1 MLCEFF
7 VYSIFLCIFA
17 AEGSE
22 YGLRLGN
29 SCVPLVASDHGLSI
43 ITSNRTNSSQTTEQ
57 NHHKRPK
64 KHQKICLALNVTILV
79 DRQRQHEG

>member
-57 NHHKRPK
+57 NHHKRPN
-64 KHQKICLALNVTILV
+64 KIATN
-79 DRQRQHEG
+79 DRKSIKRFV